1 MDRVLKHAL
10 INQYILK
17 NLLFIFAIFNFCIA
31 AKAQIP
37 PVEVIRQAFANI
49 EQNYYDTTYHA
60 VENWDTT
67 KKEAFIAALNG
78 ELPQNIINNVFA
90 SINDP
95 ALRCLTPEAFNGFYK
110 EAMSPTSI
118 GIGLPELFSVDIDEA
133 TKEVVVITPMFGSP
147 AFEAGILPKDII
159 RKINGE
165 EVKGKRLQ
173 EVTALMRG
181 ELGDIINIK
190 IERNNGFQNF
200 TLEIEKLEMPLNP
213 FYRTVKYKRHKT
225 GVIWIPQFSAGCSMR
240 VLQILEEMKKKGVK
254 NIVLDIRHNPG
265 GLVNEAQAVAGLFI
279 GQKPMAF
286 SQAKNSAIKM
296 FASTTTQRCELPV
309 TVLVNSG
316 TASVAEAL
324 AGVLQYYDRAT
335 VFGQRTNGKGL
346 IYSFFTLNDLSTLVI
361 PVGRMQML
369 DGRDILTNG
378 VEPDVIFDNN
388 QPFALHAKYK
398 DDDLLFHVI
407 KHLRFK

>member
-1 MDRVLKHAL
+1 LK
-10 INQYILK
+10 K
-17 NLLFIFAIFNFCIA
+17 LLFFIIVFSSNIA
-31 AKAQIP
+31 VNAQNLS
-37 PVEVIRQAFANI
+37 VEVVRQAFANI
-49 EQNYYDTTYHA
+49 EQNYYDTTYHSI
-60 VENWDTT
+60 ENWDTT
-67 KKEAFIAALNG
+67 KKEAFVAAING
-78 ELPQNIINNVFA
+78 ELPQTIINNVFT

-95 ALRCLTPEAFNGFYK
+95 ALRCLTPKAFNGFYK

-147 AFEAGILPKDII
+147 AFKAGILPKDII

-165 EVKGKRLQ
+165 EVKGKQLH

-181 ELGDIINIK
+181 KLGDIINIK

-213 FYRTVKYKRHKT
+213 FSRTIKYKRQRT

-240 VLQILEEMKKKGVK
+240 VLQILDEMKKKGIE
-254 NIVLDIRHNPG
+254 NIVLDLRHNPG

-296 FASTTTQRCELPV
+296 FASTTTQRCELPI

-335 VFGQRTNGKGL
+335 VFGQQTNGKGL

-378 VEPDVIFDNN
+378 VEPDVVFDNN

-398 DDDLLFHVI
+398 DDELLFYVI
-407 KHLRFK
+407 KQLRLSK

>member
-1 MDRVLKHAL
+1 MS
-10 INQYILK
+10 IN
-17 NLLFIFAIFNFCIA
+17 
-31 AKAQIP
+31 AQISS
-37 PVEVIRQAFANI
+37 VEVVRQAFTNI
-49 EQNYYDTTYHA
+49 EQNYYDTTYYS

-67 KKEAFIAALNG
+67 KKQAFEAALNG
-78 ELPQNIINNVFA
+78 QMPREIINNVFKF
-90 SINDP
+90 IDDP
-95 ALRCLTPEAFNGFYK
+95 ALRYLTPEAFNGFYK
-110 EAMSPTSI
+110 EAMSPKSI

-133 TKEVVVITPMFGSP
+133 TKEIVVITPMFGSP

-159 RKINGE
+159 KKINGE
-165 EVKGKRLQ
+165 EVKGKELH
-173 EVTALMRG
+173 EVAELMRG

-200 TLEIEKLEMPLNP
+200 ALEIEKLEMPLNP
-213 FYRTVKYKRHKT
+213 FYRTIKYKRQKT

-240 VLQILEEMKKKGVK
+240 VLQILDDMKKKGIQ
-254 NIVLDIRHNPG
+254 NIILDLRHNPG

-279 GQKPMAF
+279 GEKPMAF

-296 FASTTTQRCELPV
+296 FASTTKKRCELPV

-324 AGVLQYYDRAT
+324 AGVLQYYDRAM
-335 VFGQRTNGKGL
+335 VFGQPTNGKGL

-369 DGRDILTNG
+369 DGRDILNDG
-378 VEPDVIFDNN
+378 VEPDVIFENT
-388 QPFALHAKYK
+388 QPFSLHDNYK
-398 DDDLLFHVI
+398 NDELLFHVI
-407 KHLRFK
+407 KKL